1 MPEQGASFIPKS
13 GAKTVQRNR
22 GTRRIYL
29 LAYISYIVF
38 FSTLFVVVGV
48 YLYAAT
54 INRNLTSLR
63 EQLSVEQQRFAVSD
77 IEQVKTFDKRM
88 SEATRLLEESS
99 APSRIFSDIE
109 SIVASNI
116 YFSSMTYS
124 QLPNRQFEIE
134 LVGRATNFNQLIN
147 QEDLLENSQLLKDA
161 TITSYDY
168 GLGGGEGDLSGTASL
183 SFTFADT
190 RDLSIISYQPNASES
205 TVVVS
210 PSSATTT
217 TEMVV
222 TETSSQATTTSET
235 EDSVVVGE
243 ARPADSEEEVT
254 TNKPTT
260 Q

>member
-210 PSSATTT
+210 SSSATTT

-254 TNKPTT
+254 TNNPAT